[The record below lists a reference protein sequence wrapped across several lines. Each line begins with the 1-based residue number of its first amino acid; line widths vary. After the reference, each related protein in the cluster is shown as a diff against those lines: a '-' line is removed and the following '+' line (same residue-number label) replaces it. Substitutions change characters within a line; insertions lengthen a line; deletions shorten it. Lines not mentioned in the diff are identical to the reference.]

1 MQEIWKEI
9 DDMRINILKNN
20 ITIEAELT
28 KRKENDNWIWSY
40 YNSQVELEIVTDN
53 EMKNILNIRKSENI
67 YIFCLL

>member
-28 KRKENDNWIWSY
+28 KRKEND
-40 YNSQVELEIVTDN
+40 
-53 EMKNILNIRKSENI
+53 K
-67 YIFCLL
+67 

>member
-53 EMKNILNIRKSENI
+53 DMKNKVLSDIG
-67 YIFCLL
+67 